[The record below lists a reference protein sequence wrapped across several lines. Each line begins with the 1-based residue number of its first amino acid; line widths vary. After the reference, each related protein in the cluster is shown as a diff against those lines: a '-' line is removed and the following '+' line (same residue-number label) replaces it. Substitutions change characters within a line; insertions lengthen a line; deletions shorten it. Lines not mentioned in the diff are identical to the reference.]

1 MKFEDVLHNGKLW
14 SVVYEG
20 CTVDILTQTLSN
32 WINIDYLH
40 SFFTENS
47 QDLETYFK
55 ITNLDDAIYDTVA
68 DTAVLSCL
76 ILDIN
81 PEANLNELFRPLEPS
96 RMTEMTLSREKAK
109 GKHISGHPSW
119 LRLYA
124 IKLDQGIY
132 LITGGTIK
140 LTPRMQDREHT
151 LNELKKME
159 TVRNYLIAQGV
170 LDREGLVDYNN
181 EQA

>member
-1 MKFEDVLHNGKLW
+1 M
-14 SVVYEG
+14 
-20 CTVDILTQTLSN
+20 DILTQTLSN

-40 SFFTENS
+40 SFFAENS
-47 QDLETYFK
+47 QDLGTYFK

-81 PEANLNELFRPLEPS
+81 PEANLNEL
-96 RMTEMTLSREKAK
+96 
-109 GKHISGHPSW
+109 
-119 LRLYA
+119 
-124 IKLDQGIY
+124 
-132 LITGGTIK
+132 
-140 LTPRMQDREHT
+140 
-151 LNELKKME
+151 KKME

>member
-40 SFFTENS
+40 SFFAENS

-96 RMTEMTLSREKAK
+96 RMTEMMLSKEKAK
-109 GKHISGHPSW
+109 GKRISGHASW
-119 LRLYA
+119 LRIYA
-124 IKLDQGIY
+124 IKLDDKVF
-132 LITGGTIK
+132 LITGGAIK
-140 LTPRMQDREHT
+140 LTPSMQDREHT
-151 LNELKKME
+151 LYELKRME
-159 TVRNYLIAQGV
+159 TVRNYLIDNGII
-170 LDREGLVDYNN
+170 DRDGLIDYIKEG
-181 EQA
+181 